1 MLEVNN
7 FNAIRISLASP
18 EQIRDWSKGEVTK
31 PETINYRTLRPEKDG
46 LFDERIFGPS
56 RDWECYCG
64 KYKRIRYKG
73 IICDKCGVEVTRAKV
88 RRERMG
94 HIQLASPVSHIWYF
108 KGTPSRLGILLD
120 ISPRNLEAVLY
131 FAKYLVTW
139 VDEDARTRLLQQ
151 LDDEAEGRG
160 GRSGKSLE
168 ELKDSLERDLNR
180 QTDDLNAALAQFKK
194 EREEERT
201 ARTAELVEA
210 QQATQAA
217 LDKLGSAAATD
228 PIVFEP
234 TGEVVVS
241 AGDKADKA
249 SANRLKKSA
258 GDEIE
263 RVNTGIQE
271 REAAEEASVAQQ
283 ISDLRLQRDAQIE
296 AEHERLRTEAEGLK
310 EEIRKAKDE
319 IQKLQPGL
327 LLSETSLDG
336 WNYRDLDRRYGSGVR
351 GAPRLFGAGMGA
363 EAVRE
368 RILHI
373 DMEPLA
379 KQLHSEVRTTSGMRR
394 KKAIKRLRLIE
405 AFRRSGTRAEWMI
418 MSVLPVIPPDLRPMV
433 QLDGG
438 RFATSDL
445 NDLYRRVI
453 NRNNRLK
460 RLLELGAP
468 EIIIRN
474 EKRMLQEAC
483 DALIDNGRRGRAI
496 AGTGNHRLKSLSD
509 MLKGKQGRF
518 RQNLLGKRVDYSGR
532 SVIVVGPELK
542 LHQCGLP
549 KKMALELFKPFVMRQ
564 LVEKGYAHNIK
575 SAKRIVERVRPEVW
589 DVLEEVI
596 KDHPVLLNR
605 APTLHRLGIQAFM
618 PVLVEGSAIQIHPL
632 VCFAFNADFD
642 GDQMAVH
649 VPLSRAAQDEAR
661 RMMLSTAN
669 LLSPSDGGPVVAPT
683 QDMILGCYYLTLE
696 REDATEAVRYA
707 DAAEALLA
715 YEVGQIDTR
724 EGIDNLPNHQVR
736 RLGLHSPIELPVGSW
751 SEEAGELVTTEV
763 RTTVGRLLFNQIL
776 PDRLRFVNR
785 TMNRAALREVVSD
798 CYRLLGP
805 TETAHLVDGIKS
817 VGFHYA
823 TRGGMTIAVADITV
837 PKQKPELLKA
847 ADAQVSQID
856 QQYQRGLITEDERYE
871 RVVQVW
877 KDTTQQVSDRMT
889 DSLDPTGAVTMMT
902 ASGARGNKGN
912 IGQLGGMRGLMA
924 DPTGRIIDV
933 PVRSNFREGMTVLEY
948 FISTHGARKGLADTA
963 LRTAD
968 SGYLT
973 RRLVDVAQD
982 VITRDDDCGTEEG
995 TWITRAETEEFAG
1008 TEPDAFRRRL
1018 VGRFAA
1024 GPVLA
1029 PKAKKKDA
1037 PIVER
1042 NQEIT
1047 EELAAAI
1054 DAAGLDEVLVRSPLT
1069 CQSRYGVCRT
1079 CYGRNLAT
1087 GQLVGIGEAVGIIA
1101 AQSIGEPGTQLT
1113 MRTFHTGGV
1122 AGLDITAGL
1131 PRVEELFEARM
1142 PKGKAEISHIDGVV
1156 EIIQTENGGRRV
1168 KVTSREAF
1176 DTPLRISKG
1185 HELLVAAGDNVE
1197 ANQVIARQ
1205 TGDDGKAVDEVRAP
1219 ERGLVVNDAEGLRV
1233 RSEDV
1238 VEREYTIPHNAK
1250 LLVENGQ
1257 EIRAG
1262 DPITDGPI
1270 NPQEYLETRGRDA
1283 VQRYLVKEV
1292 QRVYRSQ
1299 GVTINDK
1306 HIEIIVRQMLRK
1318 VRIDQ
1323 PGDSEQLP
1331 FELVDKFEF
1340 EEINNKVLAEGGEP
1354 STAET
1359 VLLGVTKA
1367 SLNTSS
1373 FLAAASFQET
1383 TRVLTEAAINGAKD
1397 RLIGLKENVIIGKLI
1412 PAGSGAPA
1420 NVAARREAERRAAAE
1435 ALAGGELPEGFGEDY
1450 NVFLAEAGD
1459 GAPTSDGDGGFNP
1472 LLAGRET
1479 ASADVE
1485 DAFESNPFLD
1495 DDDDDDEEDDDLPSF
1510 EDGETEPAEV

>member
-18 EQIRDWSKGEVTK
+18 DQIREWSKGEVTK
-31 PETINYRTLRPEKDG
+31 PETINYRTLKPEKDG
-46 LFDERIFGPS
+46 LFDERIFGPTK
-56 RDWECYCG
+56 DWECYCG

-73 IICDKCGVEVTRAKV
+73 IICDKCGVEVTRSKV

-120 ISPRNLEAVLY
+120 ISPRNLERILY
-131 FAKYLVTW
+131 FALYIVTH
-139 VDEDARTRLLQQ
+139 V
-151 LDDEAEGRG
+151 DDEARKRALLALEDESEGRG
-160 GRSGKSLE
+160 GKAGERLAELE
-168 ELKDSLERDLNR
+168 DDLRADVNKKKDELNAELASTKADLEAQRTSRTEEIVTAAQEVEARLAELKTGVAEDS
-180 QTDDLNAALAQFKK
+180 
-194 EREEERT
+194 
-201 ARTAELVEA
+201 
-210 QQATQAA
+210 
-217 LDKLGSAAATD
+217 
-228 PIVFEP
+228 IVFAP
-234 TGEVVVS
+234 TGEVVVA
-241 AGDKADKA
+241 AGDKGGKEATAALRKIVSAETERVNAELQQREKDEERAVDQKVAD
-249 SANRLKKSA
+249 LQA
-258 GDEIE
+258 GIDETLRHEKEELAGAAAGQKEDIRKQRDEIE
-263 RVNTGIQE
+263 ALKAMQTLGETELRSL
-271 REAAEEASVAQQ
+271 EE
-283 ISDLRLQRDAQIE
+283 
-296 AEHERLRTEAEGLK
+296 
-310 EEIRKAKDE
+310 
-319 IQKLQPGL
+319 
-327 LLSETSLDG
+327 
-336 WNYRDLDRRYGSGVR
+336 RYGAGAKSG
-351 GAPRLFGAGMGA
+351 RLFSAGMGA
-363 EAVRE
+363 EAIRE
-368 RILHI
+368 IISRMDLEELSRSLHV
-373 DMEPLA
+373 
-379 KQLHSEVRTTSGMRR
+379 EVRTSSGQRR

-405 AFRRSGTRAEWMI
+405 AFRRSGTRPDWMI
-418 MSVLPVIPPDLRPMV
+418 LSVLPVIPPDLRPMV

-564 LVEKGYAHNIK
+564 LVEKGFAHNIK

-632 VCFAFNADFD
+632 VCTAFNADFD

-649 VPLSRAAQDEAR
+649 VPLSSAAQEEAR
-661 RMMLSTAN
+661 TMMLSTAN
-669 LLSPSDGGPVVAPT
+669 LLSPADGSPVIAPT
-683 QDMILGCYYLTLE
+683 QDMVLGCYYLTMDPLGKQPKRVRIFSSEDEAILAYQLKEKTGLTLHEPIDAEVRTWDAETEQLKLE
-696 REDATEAVRYA
+696 RR
-707 DAAEALLA
+707 
-715 YEVGQIDTR
+715 
-724 EGIDNLPNHQVR
+724 
-736 RLGLHSPIELPVGSW
+736 
-751 SEEAGELVTTEV
+751 
-763 RTTVGRLLFNQIL
+763 RTTVGRIIFNQIL
-776 PDRLRFVNR
+776 PDQLRY
-785 TMNRAALREVVSD
+785 SD
-798 CYRLLGP
+798 KVMVRSELKELIDECYRMLGSD
-805 TETAHLVDGIKS
+805 ETAHLADGIKS
-817 VGFHYA
+817 VGFDFA
-823 TRGGMTIAVADITV
+823 TRGGMTIGVFDIEV
-837 PKQKPELLKA
+837 PKDKGERLIA
-847 ADAQVSQID
+847 ADKDVEQID
-856 QQYQRGLITEDERYE
+856 RQFQRGLITEDERYE
-871 RVVQVW
+871 QVVDVW
-877 KDTTQQVSDRMT
+877 QKTTSKLSDEMMKGLKA
-889 DSLDPTGAVTMMT
+889 DGPVTMMT

-912 IGQLGGMRGLMA
+912 IGQLGAMRGLMA
-924 DPTGRIIDV
+924 DPSGRIIDV

-995 TWITRAETEEFAG
+995 SWITREDSSDEKE
-1008 TEPDAFRRRL
+1008 FRRRL
-1018 VGRFAA
+1018 VGRLAA
-1024 GPVLA
+1024 A
-1029 PKAKKKDA
+1029 PLPDPTVKVKKGETA
-1037 PIVER
+1037 PIIVDR
-1042 NQEIT
+1042 NEEIT
-1047 EELAAAI
+1047 EETAGRI
-1054 DAAGLDEVLVRSPLT
+1054 DAAGIDEVLVRSPLA
-1069 CQSRYGVCRT
+1069 CEARYGVCRA

-1087 GQLVGIGEAVGIIA
+1087 GEMVAAGEAVGIIA

-1131 PRVEELFEARM
+1131 PRVEELFEARV
-1142 PKGKAEISHIDGVV
+1142 PKGKAEISHIDGIV
-1156 EIIQTENGGRRV
+1156 EILRSDTGTKV
-1168 KVTSREAF
+1168 KVTSTEVY
-1176 DTPLRISKG
+1176 DTSLAIPKG
-1185 HELLVAAGDNVE
+1185 IEMLAAAGDLVE
-1197 ANQVIARQ
+1197 ANQVIAREKGANPKDKDRD
-1205 TGDDGKAVDEVRAP
+1205 TSGDVIAPVRGFLVKASEGIVLRA
-1219 ERGLVVNDAEGLRV
+1219 
-1233 RSEDV
+1233 EDV

-1250 LLVENGQ
+1250 ILVENGQ

-1262 DPITDGPI
+1262 DAITDGPI
-1270 NPQEYLETRGRDA
+1270 NPQEYLDTRGKDA

-1292 QRVYRSQ
+1292 QKVYRSQ

-1323 PGDSEQLP
+1323 PGDVDLLP
-1331 FELVDKFEF
+1331 TELIDRLDF
-1340 EEINNKVLAEGGEP
+1340 EEANNRVLAEGGEP
-1354 STAET
+1354 ATAQT

-1397 RLIGLKENVIIGKLI
+1397 HLIGLKENVIIGKLI
-1412 PAGSGAPA
+1412 PAGTGAPA
-1420 NVAARREAERRAAAE
+1420 NVAARKERDRRAALE
-1435 ALAGGELPEGFGEDY
+1435 ALAGEAIEEGAGAEYNPFLEEGGVRPTDEAESLALAATIGAGDDETDGDEPEAEF
-1450 NVFLAEAGD
+1450 NPFLTDDEASDTDEADEAAAAAAALAGD
-1459 GAPTSDGDGGFNP
+1459 GDD
-1472 LLAGRET
+1472 AG
-1479 ASADVE
+1479 
-1485 DAFESNPFLD
+1485 
-1495 DDDDDDEEDDDLPSF
+1495 
-1510 EDGETEPAEV
+1510 